1 MIALKSP
8 ITISPAP
15 VNGKPIQ
22 PITLNNI
29 DLIVRYDDK
38 SASAM
43 IKGTGAT
50 LTLWDSTTTPT
61 YAQAGQF
68 TDTDVNNRVMELLG
82 SDIAASIKALYPQPS
97 TPPAGSPARQTP
109 KR

>member
-8 ITISPAP
+8 ITINPAP
-15 VNGKPIQ
+15 VNGKPIH

-29 DLIVRYDDK
+29 DLIVSYDDR
-38 SASAM
+38 SAIAT
-43 IKGTGAT
+43 IKGLGVK
-50 LTLWDSTTTPT
+50 LVLWDSTTTPT

-82 SDIAASIKALYPQPS
+82 SDITASIKALYPQPS
-97 TPPAGSPARQTP
+97 NPPAGSPARQTP